1 MKNLKKIAALVVVLA
16 MALSS
21 VAFAAFSDVDATSS
35 YAEAINVMSALGII
49 NGYEDGTF
57 GPEKTI
63 TRAEFTT
70 MLVNAMGMDNV
81 GAVNTQFSDVTS
93 NHWASGYISAGV
105 AQGFINGYDA
115 TTFGPDDEVTYEQ
128 AVKMLICAVG
138 YTPKFQIVKKNA
150 DGTTTREL
158 DPSAY
163 PSAYLAEAN
172 TAGVTAGVNQ
182 KVGDKASRQVVAK
195 LVYNTLTTK
204 MMEQTSFGSDPE
216 WSVPTNNY
224 KTLLTDYLGVD
235 KVEATVAAVS
245 FDPTTAKKVTI
256 DPTKV
261 VEAYEEED
269 YYNYYGTT
277 AQTLKTVNALYDET
291 KVAPNDN
298 KGYSCVMYLDNKAD
312 DATVLAMFPKTGRNV
327 TLTLTK
333 EQFAQQPST
342 NGTAKLS
349 YYKNNDNDSST
360 MTAKLQVPSG
370 ADTATFK
377 VYENKSTSDIT
388 TSFFTEFAQCDNSKY
403 TAVELIDNDNDGD
416 YDIAFATTY
425 KSMVVGEINTR
436 TYKIT
441 QDGESNGLQ
450 KSVTLDP
457 ESDDT
462 VYEIVDANGNV
473 VAFEDIVAGD
483 ILNVFESTDGTYKHL
498 KIMVTKDTISGT
510 VNAYDNSEGK
520 YSIGGTYY
528 KNLASLDI
536 GDAGTFYVDAYGVI
550 LKAELD
556 ASSRTFGYVFN
567 AAVDTAD
574 FEDEAALV
582 ILDQTGKF
590 VTYYFAKNNAIDK
603 APYTKDS
610 LLDSARASGLITA
623 VDALKGQIVAYE
635 VNGSGEITDVYTEKG
650 TNGIEALNNAKYSVK
665 DYSTTGTNYKGSTQA
680 IAGGFITEEVPM
692 WACKTATAS
701 STKTDYSIAY
711 SSAFAD
717 AETYKVKAIIDTVN
731 NNNIVAAVVYEMT
744 ALADP
749 ETPVMYVTGVGSSK
763 TEDGDNAT
771 TLTGMVNGEEAT
783 IMVTDDTDI
792 YRTNKS
798 TVYARASLAKGDVVQ
813 YTGADVA
820 SGVTVIITAAELAS
834 PSTIVSST
842 YALQG
847 EKKSKYLG
855 LTYDDDNDTT
865 TPEVASD
872 NNGWLYAKK
881 VAKYKNNVV
890 TWADGSDNTLRVA
903 ITVPSMLYRPTTKK
917 VYANED
923 IDASIVETNENYIGE
938 VAGTPTDL
946 DSNGTISDAEKEAA
960 KAAANNDDYLVVY
973 EYDGTILAAIIVDVD
988 GDTEF

>member
-81 GAVNTQFSDVTS
+81 GTVNTQFSDVTS

-333 EQFAQQPST
+333 DQFADQKLDS
-342 NGTAKLS
+342 NGDIADTSKLS

-360 MTAKLQVPSG
+360 LTAKLQKPSG
-370 ADTATFK
+370 TDTATFK

-388 TSFFTEFAQCDNSKY
+388 TSFFTEFAKCDNSDY

-473 VAFEDIVAGD
+473 LAFEDIVAGD

-498 KIMVTKDTISGT
+498 KVMVTKDTISGT
-510 VNAYDNSEGK
+510 VNAYDKSEGK

-603 APYTKDS
+603 VAYTKDT
-610 LLDSARASGLITA
+610 LLDTTGSTTVVKGVLSGL
-623 VDALKGQIVAYE
+623 VGEIVAYE
-635 VNGSGEITDVYTEKG
+635 VNGSGEITDIYTEAG
-650 TNGIEALNNAKYSVK
+650 TTQTVNGAPVKNGIETLNNGKYSVK
-665 DYSTTGTNYKGSTQA
+665 DYSVSGTNYKGSTQA

-692 WACKTATAS
+692 WACKTATTS

-731 NNNIVAAVVYEMT
+731 NNNIVAAIVYDMT

-771 TLTGMVNGEEAT
+771 TLTGMVNGEEAS

-792 YRTNKS
+792 YRTDKV
-798 TVYARASLAKGDVVQ
+798 TKYARANLTKGDVVQ

-820 SGVTVIITAAELAS
+820 SGLTVVLTAAELAD
-834 PSTIVSST
+834 PAKIKSSD
-842 YALQG
+842 YAKQG
-847 EKKSKYLG
+847 EKKSDYLAYQG
-855 LTYDDDNDTT
+855 SDLTKD
-865 TPEVASD
+865 EESA
-872 NNGWLYAKK
+872 NGWLYAEK

-890 TWADGSDNTLRVA
+890 TWADSANNTLRVA
-903 ITVPSMLYRPTTKK
+903 ITVPSMLYRPTANK
-917 VYANED
+917 VYATED
-923 IDASIVETNENYIGE
+923 IDASILETNDSWIDTKVKDASGAE
-938 VAGTPTDL
+938 VL
-946 DSNGTISDAEKEAA
+946 DG
-960 KAAANNDDYLVVY
+960 NDDYLVVY
-973 EYDGTILAAIIVDVD
+973 EYDGTILAAIIVDMT